1 MPAIM
6 FDSAELDE
14 RDTRT
19 PMKTE
24 TPANAGESDAGR

>member
-6 FDSAELDE
+6 FDSAELDAS
-14 RDTRT
+14 DTST
-19 PMKTE
+19 PMNTE

>member
-6 FDSAELDE
+6 FESAELE
-14 RDTRT
+14 ASEKST
-19 PMKTE
+19 PMNTD